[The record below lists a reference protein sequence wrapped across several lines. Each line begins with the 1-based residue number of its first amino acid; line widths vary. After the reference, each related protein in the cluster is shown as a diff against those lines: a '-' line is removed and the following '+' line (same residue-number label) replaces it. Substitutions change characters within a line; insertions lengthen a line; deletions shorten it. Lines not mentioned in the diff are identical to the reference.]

1 MKLVVERCQGL
12 KLKVIFPSV
21 ELIPSKVSFH
31 IIRKG
36 LSHRASKGVD
46 FKGSQSMIS
55 IITWQA
61 KEWELLQP
69 NLKDS
74 LETFH

>member
-36 LSHRASKGVD
+36 LSHRVSKEVD
-46 FKGSQSMIS
+46 SKDSQSMIS
-55 IITWQA
+55 IITWQVKA
-61 KEWELLQP
+61 WELPQP
-69 NLKDS
+69 NLNDS
-74 LETFH
+74 LEMFH